1 MTGLW
6 TMDMADAIYARV
18 VADFPESLKKKYK
31 FQKITVNGVTR
42 WQNFSNSSVALDTK
56 PVFPYITFVELPGQE
71 RGRDLEANTINA
83 ALFSFQ
89 VDVYDNSKEN
99 TTKECMAAIVKIMKT
114 MMFEAKPLPAPDSR
128 QQEYRSTARFSRV
141 ISKNDIV

>member
-6 TMDMADAIYARV
+6 TMDMADTIYARV

-56 PVFPYITFVELPGQE
+56 PVFPYITFLELPGRE
-71 RGRDLEANTINA
+71 LARDLEGKSINA
-83 ALFSFQ
+83 ANFTFQ
-89 VDVYDNSKEN
+89 VDVYDNSKEQ
-99 TTKECMAAIVKIMKT
+99 TTRECMAAIVNIMLS
-114 MMFEAKPLPAPDSR
+114 MGFEAKPLPAPGSR
-128 QQEYRSTARFSRV
+128 PQEYRSTAQFTRP
-141 ISKNDIV
+141 IGGTDII

>member
-1 MTGLW
+1 MAGLW

-71 RGRDLEANTINA
+71 RGQTLEGDSINA
-83 ALFSFQ
+83 AYFTFQ
-89 VDVYDNSKEN
+89 ADVYHNAKEDVA
-99 TTKECMAAIVKIMKT
+99 KECMAAIVKIMKA
-114 MMFEAKPLPAPDSR
+114 MRFEAKTLPAQDSR
-128 QQEYRSTARFSRV
+128 PQEYRSTARFSRL
-141 ISKNDIV
+141 IGSLDII

>member
-6 TMDMADAIYARV
+6 TMDMADTIYARV

-31 FQKITVNGVTR
+31 FQKITVNGVAR
-42 WQNFSNSSVALDTK
+42 WQNFSKSSVALDTK

-71 RGRDLEANTINA
+71 RGRDLEASTINA

-99 TTKECMAAIVKIMKT
+99 TTKECMEAIVKIMKS
-114 MMFEAKPLPAPDSR
+114 MMFEAKTLPAPDSR
-128 QQEYRSTARFSRV
+128 PQEYRSTARFSRV